1 MADLPVHE
9 GWRRVPSG
17 LYSRTQLADL
27 DLPRLPGGPVRAY
40 VDAPNWRGRREVVE
54 LYSLAEA
61 TPSPASIW
69 HLEAARARAGAGRV
83 CEGCGARPDR
93 PVPVL
98 GHVAGADHLTDG
110 EADASRH
117 LCLACARAVRLRAAV
132 AAAAGARAEAGRW
145 AAEVTGAGLSVVR
158 CTEVL
163 RPPAPSGRRN
173 LAPVALRVDA
183 VDAVGTELLRVTIRL
198 AGPRVRA
205 VPADAVDPA
214 TVDERIRSLLT
225 ARAVT
230 WRAEE
235 LTPLL
240 CRYYPDWRTR
250 PRVVPYALRER
261 VTWWRGEVDPD
272 NLAVRTAIDPVTAD
286 RTLLILR
293 RMAAAATAGEA

>member
-1 MADLPVHE
+1 MADLTVYE
-9 GWRRVPSG
+9 GWRRVPDG
-17 LYSRTQLADL
+17 LFSKTQLADL

-40 VDAPNWRGRREVVE
+40 ADVANWRGKKEFVE
-54 LYSLAEA
+54 LFALAEA

-83 CEGCGARPDR
+83 CQGCGARPDR

-98 GHVAGADHLTDG
+98 GHVAGADHLTGG
-110 EADASRH
+110 EADESRH

-132 AAAAGARAEAGRW
+132 AAAAGPRAAAARW
-145 AAEVTGAGLSVVR
+145 AAEVVAAGLPVIR

-173 LAPVALRVDA
+173 LSPVALRVDA

-205 VPADAVDPA
+205 VPVDAVDPA
-214 TVDERIRSLLT
+214 TVDERVRSLLS
-225 ARAVT
+225 APAVT

-240 CRYYPDWRTR
+240 RWYYPDWRTR
-250 PRVVPYALRER
+250 PHVVPCALRER

-272 NLAVRTAIDPVTAD
+272 SLTVRTAIDPVTAA

-293 RMAAAATAGEA
+293 RMATSAGEA